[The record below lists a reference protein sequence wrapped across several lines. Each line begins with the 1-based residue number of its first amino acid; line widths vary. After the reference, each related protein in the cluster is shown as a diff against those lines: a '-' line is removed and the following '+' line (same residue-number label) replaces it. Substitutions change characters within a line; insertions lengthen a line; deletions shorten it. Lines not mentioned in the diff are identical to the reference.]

1 MLILLGQCVSTFF
14 CSVGL
19 RTSPLIAF
27 VQTINLHFPL
37 DGLGLNTLHKAS
49 CGDSSEGGKSWQSQ
63 DSNPEQLGEKR

>member
-1 MLILLGQCVSTFF
+1 MLILLGQCVSTFLQ
-14 CSVGL
+14 CWVKDVAVNC
-19 RTSPLIAF
+19 IC
-27 VQTINLHFPL
+27 TINLHFPL